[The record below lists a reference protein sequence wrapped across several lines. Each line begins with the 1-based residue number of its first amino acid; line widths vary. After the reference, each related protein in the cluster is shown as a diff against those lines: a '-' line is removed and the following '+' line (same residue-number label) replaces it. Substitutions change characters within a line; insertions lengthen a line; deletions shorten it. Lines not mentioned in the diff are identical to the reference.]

1 MAELPA
7 DVTVKSEEA
16 PPAAPA
22 ELRRPRAP
30 ERASAR
36 DRGAGSAAAAAADEA
51 AQQPVALTPE
61 QAAAAYAAQPDVQ
74 AAYAAA
80 AAAYAAQ
87 PPQHYPQQQEVN
99 RQIGQWTREEE
110 AYAEKVAEL
119 FKTGR
124 VPNCPEG
131 TTMRALLADLLNC
144 APMRVS
150 KKFSGERAIGK
161 CSYKRS
167 SADLDEEEAELKPL
181 EQAFHDSVRGMGHF
195 KMSLAHCSN
204 LITPVAAKEQK
215 RALRVQQQQGQHSAD
230 LAWSH
235 AAAPAQRTRRTS
247 TPCGASRRPITSRA
261 CLLLPRKPCTRNIIS
276 STRPIIIKRGR
287 GLCRGGRSGRGGGG
301 RRGGSC
307 GSSCGN

>member
-1 MAELPA
+1 MPPISTDFDEPFRGSRRTGHGSRPGPSLAPRGSLYRAARAAFRSMAEPAEPA
-7 DVTVKSEEA
+7 DVKVKTEEA
-16 PPAAPA
+16 PAGYDGPGALNEPPPSVTEAAPPPPPPA
-22 ELRRPRAP
+22 DETQ
-30 ERASAR
+30 
-36 DRGAGSAAAAAADEA
+36 AADEQTPQV
-51 AQQPVALTPE
+51 AQQTPVAMTPE

-87 PPQHYPQQQEVN
+87 PPQHYPQPQEVN
-99 RQIGQWTREEE
+99 RRLGQWTREEE

-181 EQAFHDSVRGMGHF
+181 EQAFHDSVRGMGHL
-195 KMSLAHCSN
+195 KMSD
-204 LITPVAAKEQK
+204 
-215 RALRVQQQQGQHSAD
+215 LRVLRCRGAF
-230 LAWSH
+230 
-235 AAAPAQRTRRTS
+235 
-247 TPCGASRRPITSRA
+247 TPSMRLVS
-261 CLLLPRKPCTRNIIS
+261 IS
-276 STRPIIIKRGR
+276 RGR
-287 GLCRGGRSGRGGGG
+287 GWFYIRF
-301 RRGGSC
+301 
-307 GSSCGN
+307 